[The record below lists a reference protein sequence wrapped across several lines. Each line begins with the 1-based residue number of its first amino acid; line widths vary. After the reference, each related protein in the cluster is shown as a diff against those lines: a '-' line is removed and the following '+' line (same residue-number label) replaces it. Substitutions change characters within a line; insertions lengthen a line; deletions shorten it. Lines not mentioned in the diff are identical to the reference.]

1 MEEVRCAGAWWV
13 GRWCVVAGI
22 RSGDNFGITVGEF
35 LFQNYSLGS
44 SSFNSFGGN
53 PANRHGDGKRG
64 GAEAFGK
71 RQEKFAQV

>member
-1 MEEVRCAGAWWV
+1 M
-13 GRWCVVAGI
+13 
-22 RSGDNFGITVGEF
+22 
-35 LFQNYSLGS
+35 FQNYSLGS

>member
-1 MEEVRCAGAWWV
+1 MEEVRCAGAWCV
-13 GRWCVVAGI
+13 VRWCVVGI
-22 RSGDNFGITVGEF
+22 RSGIIFGISVGEF

-44 SSFNSFGGN
+44 SSFNSFSGN
-53 PANRHGDGKRG
+53 TANRHGDGKRG